1 MGYCNMNMEIIQ
13 ELFERILGKD
23 TEIFKELLMLRVIA
37 QKQLVNLIKLNAAM
51 NKLNYISGVSPTITQ
66 DDIEKELQIHDAYIK
81 ELGERLKSPALE
93 YNGEKRKS
101 EE

>member
-1 MGYCNMNMEIIQ
+1 MNMEIIQ